1 MAAGSSSHAS
11 RAHGSEELSRN
22 FSRAVD
28 EVGARSA
35 MVVMVPESI
44 RVEEEEAAEEEEE
57 EEEQEESE
65 VGSKLPR
72 EEEEEELSIRGL
84 GFDGTPT
91 EVV

>member
-1 MAAGSSSHAS
+1 MAAGSSSSHAS
-11 RAHGSEELSRN
+11 RAHGSEELSLN

-57 EEEQEESE
+57 EEQEESE
-65 VGSKLPR
+65 WEVSY
-72 EEEEEELSIRGL
+72 RGRRRRRRSCR
-84 GFDGTPT
+84 F
-91 EVV
+91 EV